1 MRQRIFP
8 PDEPTPDDDNPK
20 SPTPPTVD
28 TAASADSADVVIEV
42 DTPSP
47 ATDKTDEQQTLEE
60 KIVAALR
67 KVHDPEIPI
76 NIYDLGLIYRVE
88 VSQDADVEPDAEAC
102 KKVKVI
108 MTLTTPHC
116 PEAQSIPG
124 YVKHAVETVKA
135 VSEADVDIVW
145 EPAWTKDR
153 MSDEARL
160 QLGMF

>member
-1 MRQRIFP
+1 MCEATHAAAGSTSDA
-8 PDEPTPDDDNPK
+8 PD
-20 SPTPPTVD
+20 
-28 TAASADSADVVIEV
+28 ASTDAT
-42 DTPSP
+42 DTPE
-47 ATDKTDEQQTLEE
+47 KTDAQQSLED

-88 VSQDADVEPDAEAC
+88 VSDDPDVEPGAEAC
-102 KKVKVI
+102 KKVKVV

-135 VSEADVDIVW
+135 VSEASVEIVW
-145 EPAWTKDR
+145 DPAWSKDR
-153 MSDEARL
+153 MSDEAKL